1 MIERWANK
9 YERKPGKWVFEPT
22 DEYRALGKDINNA
35 TRKVWRTPC
44 YYFHLRPGGHVAA
57 LRRHL
62 RYKYFVRFD
71 IEDFFGRISRT
82 RVTRCLRGYFGHA
95 KAREMADHST
105 VRHPTEKGRWVLP
118 FGFVQSPLL
127 ASVALSQSRLGKVLE
142 TIEKTR
148 GMQVS
153 VYVDDIIVSCDDPAK
168 LTDVC
173 EKLVA
178 ASIKSGLAFN
188 TAKSQGPA
196 GQITAF
202 NIELTH
208 ASLAISQERLDEFK
222 LALAAGASPD
232 KQKGI
237 LNYVK
242 SVNHAQA
249 TKLDPTVA
257 APATT

>member
-1 MIERWANK
+1 MIERWAHK

-22 DEYRALGKDINNA
+22 DEYRKFGKDIKKA
-35 TRKVWRTPC
+35 TQKVWRAPR
-44 YYFHLRPGGHVAA
+44 YYFHLRRGGHVAA

-71 IEDFFGRISRT
+71 IEDFFGRINRT

-95 KAREMADHST
+95 NAREMADRST

-127 ASVALSQSRLGKVLE
+127 ASVALSKSRLGAVLE
-142 TIEKTR
+142 SIEKAR
-148 GMQVS
+148 GLQVS
-153 VYVDDIIVSCDDPAK
+153 VYVDDIIVSGDDPEN
-168 LTDVC
+168 LSEIC
-173 EKLVA
+173 ERLVD

-188 TAKSQGPA
+188 AAKSQGPA

-208 ASLAISQERLDEFK
+208 ANLAISQERLDEFE
-222 LALAAGASPD
+222 LALADGASQE
-232 KQKGI
+232 KRKGI
-237 LNYVK
+237 LSYVA
-242 SVNHAQA
+242 SVNADQA
-249 TKLDPTVA
+249 KQITP
-257 APATT
+257 